1 MAFIVFEGLDG
12 SGKSTLMNRLSHI
25 LKDQHIDHEMTRE
38 PGGTELGDK
47 LRDLIIAKGPNA
59 PTSRA
64 ELLMYEASR
73 AQLVETWIKPRLAQ
87 GRWVLSDRYA
97 ASSLAFQAGGR
108 SIDENDVLWLNQF
121 ATTGL
126 EPDLYI
132 LLDITVEESKRRRKH
147 RQDSTGVAE
156 DRIEAEKDDFHNRV
170 RNGFLKLAKN
180 NPQQWFIISAEL
192 TTDKMV
198 ELVQERMRERKWL
211 K

>member
-12 SGKSTLMNRLSHI
+12 SGKSTLMNRLSQI
-25 LKDQHIDHEMTRE
+25 LNEQKIDHEMTRE

-47 LRDLIIAKGPNA
+47 LRDLILAKGSAVPV
-59 PTSRA
+59 PRA

-73 AQLVETWIKPRLAQ
+73 AQLVETWIKPRLDK
-87 GRWVLSDRYA
+87 GLWIISDRFA
-97 ASSLAFQAGGR
+97 ASSIAFQAGGR
-108 SIDENDVLWLNQF
+108 NIAQADVEWLNQF

-132 LLDITVEESKRRRKH
+132 LLDITVEESKKRRQK
-147 RQDSTGVAE
+147 RQDTTSVAE

-170 RNGFLKLAKN
+170 REGFLKLAKN
-180 NPQQWFIISAEL
+180 NPKQWFVVSADLSTE
-192 TTDKMV
+192 KML
-198 ELVQERMRERKWL
+198 ELVVTRMRKDAWL

>member
-12 SGKSTLMNRLSHI
+12 SGKSTLMNRLSQT
-25 LKDQHIDHEMTRE
+25 LKDQNVDHDLTRE

-47 LRDLIIAKGPNA
+47 LRDLIVSKGTHA

-73 AQLVETWIKPRLAQ
+73 AQLVETWIKPRLEK

-108 SIDENDVLWLNQF
+108 NIEEGDVLWLNQF
-121 ATTGL
+121 ATNGL

-132 LLDITVEESKRRRKH
+132 LLDISIEESKRRRKE
-147 RQDSTGVAE
+147 RQDRTGIDE
-156 DRIEAEKDDFHNRV
+156 DRIEAEKDDFHIRV
-170 RNGFLKLAKN
+170 RDQFLKLAKM
-180 NPQQWFIISAEL
+180 NPKQWFVLSATLSTEA
-192 TTDKMV
+192 M
-198 ELVQERMRERKWL
+198 LVQVLQRLKDGKWL